1 MDWVTA
7 LGALGVGGVLGSL
20 VQNWLT
26 DRRENAKRKL
36 EFIKQQLQEFYG
48 PLLSLHKEIRA
59 HSQLRVKLQQAL
71 DDQHI
76 SAMLRARPGEVEAAS
91 DPYIPAIHENLLDEN
106 KTFKELLMP
115 KYRYMVTIF
124 QQKMWL
130 AEPETR
136 PFLPKLVEF
145 VYVWDK
151 ILNGRLPPEIAG
163 VIGHTEENLKP
174 FCTHLEQMHDR
185 LRSKIS

>member
-1 MDWVTA
+1 M
-7 LGALGVGGVLGSL
+7 
-20 VQNWLT
+20 
-26 DRRENAKRKL
+26 
-36 EFIKQQLQEFYG
+36 F
-48 PLLSLHKEIRA
+48 RA
-59 HSQLRVKLQQAL
+59 Q
-71 DDQHI
+71 
-76 SAMLRARPGEVEAAS
+76 PGEVEAAS

-136 PFLPKLVEF
+136 AFLPKLVEF

-151 ILNGRLPPEIAG
+151 ILNSRLPREIAG

-174 FCTHLEQMHDR
+174 FYTHLEQMHDR

>member
-1 MDWVTA
+1 MDA
-7 LGALGVGGVLGSL
+7 LSAQG
-20 VQNWLT
+20 N
-26 DRRENAKRKL
+26 
-36 EFIKQQLQEFYG
+36 
-48 PLLSLHKEIRA
+48 LSEARPASPA
-59 HSQLRVKLQQAL
+59 H
-71 DDQHI
+71 I
-76 SAMLRARPGEVEAAS
+76 LRATTNSVAPGGQSTLLTTTAPSIGGSSQTRPIERRGWVNSYEQTWVNFRERQGEAAS
-91 DPYIPAIHENLLDEN
+91 DPYIPAIHKNVLDEN
-106 KTFKELLMP
+106 ETFKELLMP

-151 ILNGRLPPEIAG
+151 ILNSRLPREIAG

-174 FCTHLEQMHDR
+174 FYTHLEQMHDR